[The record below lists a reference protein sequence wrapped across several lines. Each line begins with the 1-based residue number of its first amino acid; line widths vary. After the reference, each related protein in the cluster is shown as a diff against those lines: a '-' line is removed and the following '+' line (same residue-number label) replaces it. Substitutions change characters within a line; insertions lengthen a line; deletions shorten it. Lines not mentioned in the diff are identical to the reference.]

1 MGCALA
7 SCSCFTSTGSSDCP
21 FPASMRCRLCTVS
34 SKGVLESS
42 IASPSRSTTS
52 RSGEVRMTVSSSSA
66 SSGSHQR
73 SYSLLPFARITL
85 YAFSACEQSTHNSRA
100 SLLSQAAFTARR
112 RIPLSSIP
120 SSLASQILRWS
131 FTSLRISTVQSLGT
145 STAYSLCSVRNV
157 YLLRT
162 STQSICSAAMHSRRV
177 ACSPKLSPRTR
188 SPASPAS
195 SLTRG
200 ESVSRSLSN
209 GVKGPTCERTL
220 CMAQAAIV
228 STVDAGVGSGRR
240 GGASFGSQERESVR
254 FWLA

>member
-1 MGCALA
+1 
-7 SCSCFTSTGSSDCP
+7 
-21 FPASMRCRLCTVS
+21 
-34 SKGVLESS
+34 
-42 IASPSRSTTS
+42 
-52 RSGEVRMTVSSSSA
+52 MTVSSSSA

-200 ESVSRSLSN
+200 ESN